1 MLPTREFRIPRR
13 VVIGSGSS
21 AQVGEECQKL
31 GVEKS
36 LIVTDQVMVKLG
48 ILEGIKKALVYV
60 TPFKFLGQ
68 RKECQERR
76 MCH

>member
-31 GVEKS
+31 GVKKS
-36 LIVTDQVMVKLG
+36 LIVTDQVMIKLG
-48 ILEGIKKALVYV
+48 ILDGIKKALEQNRLQFAIYDGVA
-60 TPFKFLGQ
+60 T
-68 RKECQERR
+68 
-76 MCH
+76 

>member
-36 LIVTDQVMVKLG
+36 LIVTDQVMLNW
-48 ILEGIKKALVYV
+48 EY
-60 TPFKFLGQ
+60 
-68 RKECQERR
+68 
-76 MCH
+76 